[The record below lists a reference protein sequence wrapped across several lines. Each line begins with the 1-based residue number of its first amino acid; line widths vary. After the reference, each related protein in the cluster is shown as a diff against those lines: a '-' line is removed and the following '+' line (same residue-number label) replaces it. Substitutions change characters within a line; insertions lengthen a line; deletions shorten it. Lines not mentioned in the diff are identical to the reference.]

1 MIVRKGDFYFSLVL
15 DFLCVFVFAMS
26 FTFPPEAA
34 IFPQISS
41 AVLFVLSCYLMFASF
56 KGKKDEA
63 TATVKQEGFQ
73 YGSAVLLI
81 AGFIAYALLLNL
93 LGYIIATLALVYYTI
108 YVIGYRKTKWLI
120 MTSIISVAVT
130 YAVFRWL
137 LSVPLPTSFITRLIQ
152 G

>member
-56 KGKKDEA
+56 KGQKDEA
-63 TATVKQEGFQ
+63 ASVKQGGFQ

-108 YVIGYRKTKWLI
+108 YVIGYRKKKWLI
-120 MTSIISVAVT
+120 MTSVTSVAVT